1 MKAIGVRTSI
11 VDRLCQDLLGPI
23 EDSELISSKPSDY
36 YITGI
41 LWPSRTQVSLIEDDG
56 SEGES
61 EDDDISPN
69 LSIAGQQRP
78 SAMGLSFAVLSEL
91 GEPTINIS
99 YSFGTYR
106 SQGKNT
112 KKEKNQVWQRVQH
125 YGVAVFSLRAEM
137 SEFLAL
143 TGDALPSNL
152 EISLHIRCVK
162 FESKILTT
170 VTLLNRTQ
178 ISDEDSTSQEELTIF
193 QTKLKVT
200 PGVNV
205 ELAGMPDLREPF
217 DEDEESSRLLYRNT
231 LNYAFGHQSSAS
243 WGFQEAKVEFV
254 ETNWV
259 PTYSV
264 PTFKQ
269 TGHSVFAKLVNSGSL
284 SAEKIACHSD
294 DQIFTSLDE
303 LAKNYAEWIQQQIEY
318 STTIDSKFIKAAAKN
333 LKNCNDV
340 HSRIVGGIEFLKRDK
355 QALKAFKYANFAMH
369 RQHSWKSAQSGW
381 TSNLEWRPFQMGF
394 VLMAIESVCN
404 PQSNDRETLDLL
416 WFPTGGGKTEAYL
429 ALIATGAWYRRLTD
443 TKANGAGNFAIMRY
457 TLRLLTAQQFERAAA
472 VILACESIRK
482 GLCLE
487 ISSGHPSVTE
497 FSIGLWVGKDATPNN
512 YDDGL
517 AHKGND
523 YESSAEQLRNC
534 YSCQAKLFWRY
545 DNHLRTIRPECKT
558 PNCEIG
564 VGFGVWPV
572 ITVDDDIYANEPTLI
587 IGTVDKF
594 AQLPTKIE
602 MSKAFGFQTEHGTDL
617 IIQDELHL
625 ISGPLGTIVGLYE
638 TAFDWLLTKNGKK
651 PKVIGSTATIRRAAI
666 QVRALFDRESC
677 QFPPSGLD
685 FDDSGF
691 AVVDKDKPG
700 RLYVGVTTAGR
711 SAKFTVQ
718 GVTGSLLQS
727 TVSNENL
734 PLEQVDGYTTLL
746 MYFNALRELGGAIV
760 QVLDDVPDSM
770 ELYAKRRLERVREI
784 DAPKELTSRVS
795 QREIVSILNDLSKPF
810 DQDDAVDVVLAT
822 NMVSVGVD
830 VPRLGLMLVNGQ
842 PKTRSEYIQ
851 STSRVGRSSYP
862 GLVVCVFNAMKARDR
877 SHFETFNTIH
887 QALYKDVEAT
897 SVTPFASRARDRAL
911 RAVLVS
917 MVRNS
922 DKSLANNPDF
932 RNIDIENLKSILL
945 EIERRVRN
953 IDPNAVSDVE
963 RELDAA
969 LEEWSTRGVKKYLD
983 RSLKGMRYS
992 LLQTAEDFARKIA
1005 SGNFGGSAWPILN
1018 TMRSVEASTPFR
1030 LKEKIFRGVLSKESI
1045 VDNQTERNLS
1055 HPWRKPID
1063 TQ

>member
-1 MKAIGVRTSI
+1 METESVRGAI

-23 EDSELISSKPSDY
+23 DEIESISSKPSDQ

-41 LWPSRTQVSLIEDDG
+41 LWPSRTQVNLIEDDG
-56 SEGES
+56 SDGES

-78 SAMGLSFAVLSEL
+78 SAMGLSFAVLSERDI
-91 GEPTINIS
+91 PSINVS
-99 YSFGTYR
+99 YSFGTYKA
-106 SQGKNT
+106 QGKNT
-112 KKEKNQVWQRVQH
+112 KTEKNQTWQRVQH
-125 YGVAVFSLRAEM
+125 DGVATFNLKPEM
-137 SEFLAL
+137 SEFFLVKAEE
-143 TGDALPSNL
+143 LPLNL
-152 EISLHIRCVK
+152 EVSLHIRCVR
-162 FESKILTT
+162 FESKLLTT

-178 ISDEDSTSQEELTIF
+178 ISDEDSTSQEEMTIF
-193 QTKLKVT
+193 QTKLRIST
-200 PGVNV
+200 GASS
-205 ELAGMPDLREPF
+205 EFAGMPDLREPF
-217 DEDEESSRLLYRNT
+217 DEDEESSRFLYRNSAS
-231 LNYAFGHQSSAS
+231 YAFGHQCSAG
-243 WGFQEAKVEFV
+243 WQVLDDHLAFV
-254 ETNWV
+254 ETNWI

-264 PTFKQ
+264 PSFKQ
-269 TGHSVFAKLVNSGSL
+269 NGHQVFANLVKSGSL
-284 SAEKIACHSD
+284 SAEIIACGSD
-294 DQIFTSLDE
+294 EQVFSSLDQ
-303 LAKNYAEWIQQQIEY
+303 LATNYAEWIKIQTEITVNIE
-318 STTIDSKFIKAAAKN
+318 SKFERVSNKH
-333 LKNCNDV
+333 LKNCTDV
-340 HSRIVGGIEFLKRDK
+340 HSRIVGGIAFLKRDK
-355 QALKAFKYANFAMH
+355 MALKAFRFANYAMH
-369 RQHSWKSAQSGW
+369 KQHSWKAGQSGW
-381 TSNLEWRPFQMGF
+381 NSNLEWRPFQIGF
-394 VLMAIESVCN
+394 ILMAIESVCN
-404 PQSNDRETLDLL
+404 SRSEDRETLDLL

-443 TKANGAGNFAIMRY
+443 KVLHGAGNFAIMRY

-472 VILACESIRK
+472 VILACEGIRK
-482 GLCLE
+482 GLYPD
-487 ISSGHPSVTE
+487 ISPAQLDKAE
-497 FSIGLWVGKDATPNN
+497 FSIGLWVGKDATPNS

-534 YSCQAKLFWRY
+534 YACHIKLFWKY
-545 DNHLRTIRPECKT
+545 DNRLRTIRPECRS

-564 VGFGVWPV
+564 VEFGTWPV
-572 ITVDDDIYANEPTLI
+572 ITVDDDIYATEPTLI

-638 TAFDWLLTKNGKK
+638 TAFDWLLTKDGKK
-651 PKVIGSTATIRRAAI
+651 PKIIGSTATIRRAGI

-677 QFPPSGLD
+677 QFPPSGLN

-691 AVVDKDKPG
+691 AVIDHEKPG

-727 TVSNENL
+727 SVPNEEL
-734 PLEQVDGYTTLL
+734 PIDQVDGYTTLL

-770 ELYAKRRLERVREI
+770 ELYAKRRFEKVRDI

-795 QREIVSILNDLSKPF
+795 QRDIVSILNDLSKSF

-877 SHFETFNTIH
+877 SHFETFSTIH

-911 RAVLVS
+911 RAVLVA

-922 DKSLANNPDF
+922 DKSLESNPDF
-932 RNIDIENLKSILL
+932 SRVDIANLKSILF
-945 EIERRVRN
+945 EIERRVKN
-953 IDPNAVSDVE
+953 IDPDSVSDVE

-969 LEEWSTRGVKKYLD
+969 LQEWSSRGVKKYLD
-983 RSLKGMRYS
+983 RSLKGMRFS

-1018 TMRSVEASTPFR
+1018 TMRSVEAATPFR
-1030 LKEKIFRGVLSKESI
+1030 LKEKIFRGIATKNMETG
-1045 VDNQTERNLS
+1045 NQAEDTSS
-1055 HPWRKPID
+1055 HPWRRPID
-1063 TQ
+1063 T